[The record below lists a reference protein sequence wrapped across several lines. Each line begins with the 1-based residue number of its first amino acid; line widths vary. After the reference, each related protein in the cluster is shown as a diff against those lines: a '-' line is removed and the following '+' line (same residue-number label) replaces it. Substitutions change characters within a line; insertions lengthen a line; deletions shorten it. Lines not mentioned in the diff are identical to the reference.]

1 MAFKKKAPKVTAKN
15 INRVAN
21 TLRNAGKSKLDNTV
35 DGTKPTPAVKKWKA
49 DKSTPK
55 TFSTAQKMK
64 KPTK

>member
-1 MAFKKKAPKVTAKN
+1 MAFKKKAAKVTDKN
-15 INRVAN
+15 VNKLEN
-21 TLRNAGKSKLDNTV
+21 TLRNAGKKKLDNTV

-55 TFSTAQKMK
+55 TFSTSQKMK